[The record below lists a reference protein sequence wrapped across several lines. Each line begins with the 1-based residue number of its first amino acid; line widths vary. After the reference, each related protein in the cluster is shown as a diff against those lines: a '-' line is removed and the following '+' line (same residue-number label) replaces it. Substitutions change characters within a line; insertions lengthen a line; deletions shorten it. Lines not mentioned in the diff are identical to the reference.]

1 MLLSRHTCETHIL
14 RDPGRILSID
24 YGEKRVGLAITD
36 PLAITARGFQTLI
49 NKDRKGILTALVDI
63 INSNEIKKIV
73 IGIPYSLDGSIGQ
86 MAERVKKF
94 SEELSTKTDVEI
106 EEWPEE
112 YSSEDAKKELRKL
125 GVDFRKDKGKVDRM
139 AAALILRSYLNAQP
153 LTESL

>member
-1 MLLSRHTCETHIL
+1 MSNS
-14 RDPGRILSID
+14 GRILSID

-49 NKDRKGILTALVDI
+49 NKDRAGLLKTLIEI

-73 IGIPYSLDGSIGQ
+73 IGIPYSLDDSIGP
-86 MAERVKKF
+86 MAVRVRKF
-94 SEELSTKTDVEI
+94 GEELSTKTDVEI

-112 YSSEDAKKELRKL
+112 FSTEDAKTELRKL
-125 GVDFRKDKGKVDRM
+125 NVEFRKDKGKVDMM

-153 LTESL
+153 LTKSP

>member
-1 MLLSRHTCETHIL
+1 M

-49 NKDRKGILTALVDI
+49 NKDRIGILTALVDI
-63 INSNEIKKIV
+63 ISSNEIKKIV

-86 MAERVKKF
+86 MAERVIKF

-112 YSSEDAKKELRKL
+112 YSSEDAKIELRKL